1 MFDMLL
7 AVKRDNE
14 IQVGL
19 SVRDSL
25 VDMTERDVSLLE
37 NIPFWKVKG
46 VKDCYVF
53 AEDLT
58 YAVDLLK
65 HSDYVFKN
73 LTDAQ
78 SIIDSI
84 IPKMK
89 DLLAKHLRL
98 LNGKEWDSQ
107 LLIVKDGKMY
117 SIDHFF
123 TVMEESQFVAFNY
136 VGYLLGGLEE
146 FDENSPIDAILFA
159 TRKLKE
165 IKNVN
170 MFPLVTFNTKTK
182 KVKTYYN

>member
-1 MFDMLL
+1 MLV
-7 AVKRDNE
+7 AVKKENE
-14 IQVGL
+14 VQVGV

-25 VDMTERDVSLLE
+25 VDMTDRDVSLLE

-46 VKDCYVF
+46 GKDCYVF

-65 HSDYVFKN
+65 NSDYVFKN
-73 LTDAQ
+73 LTDAR
-78 SIIDSI
+78 SVIDSV

-89 DLLAKHLRL
+89 NLLDKYFRL

-107 LLIVKDGKMY
+107 LLIVKDGNMY
-117 SIDHFF
+117 SIDHYF
-123 TVMEESQFVAFNY
+123 TVTEEPNFVAFNNT
-136 VGYLLGGLEE
+136 GYLLGGLEE
-146 FDENSPIDAILFA
+146 SDGDSPIDAILFA

-165 IKNVN
+165 IKNAN